1 MFVSVLA
8 EEQKTK
14 GVVMNSSN
22 ESKATCP
29 ALFKAQDKCSNQ
41 EIYFETSKEA
51 YEWMLAH
58 RDWILKKRETT
69 NWTFPLEQTV
79 AQECWVK
86 VG

>member
-1 MFVSVLA
+1 
-8 EEQKTK
+8 
-14 GVVMNSSN
+14 MNSSN

-29 ALFKAQDKCSNQ
+29 TLFKAQDKSSN
-41 EIYFETSKEA
+41 EEVYFETPKEA
-51 YEWMLAH
+51 YEWMLSH
-58 RDWILKKRETT
+58 RNWTLKKRETI